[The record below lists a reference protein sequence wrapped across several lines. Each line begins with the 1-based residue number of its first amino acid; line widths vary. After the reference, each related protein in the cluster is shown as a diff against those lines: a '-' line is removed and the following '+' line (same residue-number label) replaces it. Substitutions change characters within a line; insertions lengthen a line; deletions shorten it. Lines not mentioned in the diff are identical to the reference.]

1 MPKTQVTKDDKTKIA
16 LVKKT
21 KFKSKYP
28 KKKSAKGIKHKE
40 SKENSVGPPTNA
52 ADFSINWKKFLKT
65 QNEQGNR
72 KTKEVVSKE
81 ANKVQKINSTD
92 KHAKQR
98 KKRTLN
104 AEKKKQLNGT
114 FNKEKA
120 IWFDDVDENLLE
132 KECGFK
138 MNTKNIDKKQAKSC
152 SVKSQ
157 VDEKESEREECK
169 QSLEGVNITHYVALD
184 CEMVGI
190 GREGKENAL
199 ARVSLVNSLGECIY
213 DKFVKPIEKV
223 VDYRTEVSGIRPE
236 NLKNALDYETVQK
249 EVADIL
255 KGRILVGHALQN
267 DLKVLLLSH
276 SRRQIR
282 DTAKY
287 KPFRALLKTKR
298 PALKKLAAKVVGK
311 QIQSGEHSSVVDA
324 RVTMEIYQKYKKEW
338 ENSLR
343 MKGRNETDEQKT
355 VFMGDLEEK
364 RKRKSNKWTKIKQ
377 RKKRENL
384 EI

>member
-1 MPKTQVTKDDKTKIA
+1 MPKTKVKKDERTKIA

-21 KFKSKYP
+21 YFKSKYP
-28 KKKSAKGIKHKE
+28 KKKSAKEIKQKE
-40 SKENSVGPPTNA
+40 SKKNSLGPPTNV
-52 ADFSINWKKFLKT
+52 ADFSINWKNFLKT
-65 QNEQGNR
+65 QNEEGNR
-72 KTKEVVSKE
+72 KTKEVVSK
-81 ANKVQKINSTD
+81 ANKVQKNNSAD

-98 KKRTLN
+98 KKRNLN
-104 AEKKKQLNGT
+104 VENKEQLNGI
-114 FNKEKA
+114 FNREKA

-138 MNTKNIDKKQAKSC
+138 MNTKNIDKKQAKSS

-157 VDEKESEREECK
+157 IDDKESEREECK
-169 QSLEGVNITHYVALD
+169 QSLEDVNITHYVALD

-223 VDYRTEVSGIRPE
+223 VDYRTDVSGIRPE

-282 DTAKY
+282 DTSKY

-338 ENSLR
+338 EHSLR

-355 VFMGDLEEK
+355 VFMGDQEEK
-364 RKRKSNKWTKIKQ
+364 KKRKSNKWTKIKQ
-377 RKKRENL
+377 RKKKENSEL
-384 EI
+384 